1 MPGIAPSIS
10 PISGDVLVNNFR
22 KGNAKSSCV
31 MPLKPEEASSS
42 NVLASAKDVPV
53 CFAAKSFVA
62 MIRVSFMLI

>member
-22 KGNAKSSCV
+22 KGKAKSSCV

-42 NVLASAKDVPV
+42 NVLPKANAVPV
-53 CFAAKSFVA
+53 FFTAMSFVA